1 MTRQLAAVLLC
12 ALVQSPAAAQAAVG
26 PAVRPDVR
34 PAVRPE
40 VRLAVNPAGH
50 LSVPSAALWW
60 PGFIDVKGKVFLE
73 LPADTKICATAR
85 EVLRRARLEPGRIIA
100 LPLKAEALLPRGAR
114 LAFGVTDGAG
124 VSSERVLTRIV
135 AIARGVD

>member
-12 ALVQSPAAAQAAVG
+12 ALVQSPAAAQAVEG
-26 PAVRPDVR
+26 PAVR

-73 LPADTKICATAR
+73 LPADAKLCATAR
-85 EVLRRARLEPGRIIA
+85 EALRRARLEPGRIIA

-114 LAFGVTDGAG
+114 LAFGVTDGTGEIGRAH
-124 VSSERVLTRIV
+124 V
-135 AIARGVD
+135 